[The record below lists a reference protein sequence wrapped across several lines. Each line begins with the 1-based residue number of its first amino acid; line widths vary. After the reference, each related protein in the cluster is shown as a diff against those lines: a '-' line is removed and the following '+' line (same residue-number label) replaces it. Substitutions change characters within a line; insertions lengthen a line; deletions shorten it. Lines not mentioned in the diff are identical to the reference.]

1 MRKLLNYII
10 GDAEHFTLRHRMAN
24 TILIISALFGLQA
37 TIANSILGLP
47 DITIYGSFGY
57 GIILYILYY
66 FARFKNKLEI
76 AVLIALFIV
85 IFFYT
90 PVMWIG
96 NAGSVGGAV
105 FYIFLY
111 GAFIISILKGYK
123 AWIYVIFLTLVSLTM
138 LFLEYTE
145 TIKIY
150 PYATDFDRVF
160 DLAVSFTFV
169 IFGISIIIY
178 IYTKQFYKTTN
189 LLSEKN
195 DELEKTNKK
204 ILIQKTEIEAQ
215 RDEIET
221 QRDSVIKQ
229 KERVEEI
236 HQALSDSIDYA
247 KRIQESILPQTSEIE
262 KYVSDFFIYYKP
274 RDIVSGDFYWFT
286 HKDNY
291 TIIAAA
297 DCTGHGV
304 PGAFMSVLG
313 ISLLHDI
320 IEKENCIN
328 PGKILDK
335 LRKEVI
341 TALNQKGKVGEQK
354 DGMDITLVCIN
365 HETNILKFSGANNPL
380 YIIKNVI
387 ASEHSERG
395 NLSNNEEIA
404 THSTNARNDAIILAI
419 THNDLGLYEIKPNK
433 MPIAIYNKM
442 EKFDTQE
449 IKLEKGDQIYLFS
462 DGYVDQ
468 FGGEKG
474 RKFMS
479 KRFKQTL
486 IENSQKPM
494 QQQKENLNTV
504 LKQWQ
509 GNKDQI
515 DDILVLGVKL

>member
-10 GDAEHFTLRHRMAN
+10 GDAQHFTLRHRMAN

-66 FARFKNKLEI
+66 FARFKDKLEI
-76 AVLIALFIV
+76 SMLIALFIL

-123 AWIYVIFLTLVSLTM
+123 AWIYVVLLTAVSLTM
-138 LFLEYTE
+138 LFLEYNHK
-145 TIKIY
+145 IKIY
-150 PYATDFDRVF
+150 PYASDFDRIF
-160 DLAVSFTFV
+160 DLAVSFIFV
-169 IFGISIIIY
+169 IFGITIIIY

-262 KYVSDFFIYYKP
+262 EYVKDYFIYYKP

-286 HKDNY
+286 HKDNH

-320 IEKENCIN
+320 VEKENCIN
-328 PGKILDK
+328 PGKILDR

-354 DGMDITLVCIN
+354 DGMDISLVCIN
-365 HETNILKFSGANNPL
+365 HETNTIKFSGANNPI
-380 YIIKNVI
+380 YIINPTRK
-387 ASEHSERG
+387 AWPKE
-395 NLSNNEEIA
+395 
-404 THSTNARNDAIILAI
+404 AIYFGEGLAGAE
-419 THNDLGLYEIKPNK
+419 LKPNK

-442 EKFDTQE
+442 DNFDTQE
-449 IKLEKGDQIYLFS
+449 IKVEKGDQVYLFT

-486 IENSQKPM
+486 LKNADKTM
-494 QQQKENLNTV
+494 KDQKENLNNV
-504 LKQWQ
+504 LKDWQ
-509 GNKDQI
+509 AEKDQI